1 MKYTSCMKTIRI
13 NYLSMTNFICFR
25 EKQEIF
31 FDKLSNIISVIGENR
46 DTKIPDS
53 KIKSSNGS
61 GKSTVAEALYYSI
74 FGETIKKFGKN
85 NQIIHNLSSDGV
97 ATVECIFNDEYRI
110 VRTQKK
116 GGAGVRL
123 WQSKEKNWDKD
134 TEITRS
140 TKAETD
146 KYIVELVGLSPEAFV
161 NIALFSDDQKGCFLE
176 CDAKAK
182 RDVIEA
188 LMSLSVYREWQEK
201 ANQLVNSTKAELKE
215 LKRLHQA
222 IEDNLLSCKAAY
234 NDSVK
239 KDEQWKI
246 TLKQERDN
254 LIKKAKAKKEE
265 LESSDTGAE
274 ILLYQAAQEKI
285 PVLQQEIINLE
296 ASQEILKKKN
306 ENSGKILEELR
317 REQGE
322 LLTNLKDFNRRMTSN
337 SGEVD
342 KLIQHIKD
350 LQANKHGTKCNHCFG
365 VVDFSNIEPL
375 IQSDKDKI
383 EEYNKLISVD
393 KEEVKILQEVGA
405 KRKTEIESMESLRK
419 KDEENYRNSEAS
431 LKKLRSDLTFNLSVK
446 EPQADSKSLILKTE
460 IEQIKIEAKEKN
472 DQLNSGITPF
482 VDLIASNK
490 KRMEDVEL
498 SMADH
503 EKKMKQAESNIPY
516 YEYWR
521 IGFGDN
527 GIRQSILEGIIPVL
541 NQCVASW
548 LQPLVSNTITLKF
561 NSNLEET
568 IERNPSDGDPYV
580 YSGMS
585 AGQRRRLNLA
595 VSQAFADIMAVSNG
609 TKPSLIFLDEVTT
622 NIDPMGVQGIYN
634 MIQELSKDKQVF
646 ITTHDHDLLE
656 MLENTDTIKLIHE
669 GGRTVIETI
678 ICKK

>member
-1 MKYTSCMKTIRI
+1 MKTTRI

-31 FDKLSNIISVIGENR
+31 FDKLSNIISVVGENR
-46 DTKIPDS
+46 DAKSPDS

-61 GKSTVAEALYYSI
+61 GKSTVAEALYYAI

-85 NQIIHNLSSDGV
+85 SQIIHNLAPDGV
-97 ATVECIFNDEYRI
+97 ATVECIFNNEYRI

-116 GGAGVRL
+116 TGSSVHL
-123 WQSKEKNWDKD
+123 WKSNNQVWDKS

-140 TKAETD
+140 TKVETD
-146 KYIVELVGLSPEAFV
+146 KYIVELVGLSSEAFV

-182 RDVIEA
+182 RDVVEA
-188 LMSLSVYREWQEK
+188 LMSLAIYRERQEK
-201 ANQLVNSTKAELKE
+201 ANQLVNSTKAEIKE

-222 IEDNLLSCKAAY
+222 IEDNLKSCKDAY

-239 KDEQWKI
+239 KDEQWKV

-265 LESSDTGAE
+265 IESSETGTE
-274 ILLYQAAQEKI
+274 LLLYQEIQERI
-285 PVLQQEIINLE
+285 PKLEKEIVKLE
-296 ASQEILKKKN
+296 ASQEILKKKI
-306 ENSGKILEELR
+306 EATAKLLEERR

-322 LLTNLKDFNRRMTSN
+322 LIANLKDLNRRMTFN
-337 SGEVD
+337 DGEVN

-350 LQANKHGTKCNHCFG
+350 LQENKHGTKCNHCFG

-383 EEYNKLISVD
+383 KEYNNLIAVD
-393 KEEVKILQEVGA
+393 KQEVKILQEVGN
-405 KRKTEIESMESLRK
+405 KRKAEIDTVENLRK
-419 KDEENYRNSEAS
+419 KDEESYRVSDVS
-431 LKKLRSDLTFNLSVK
+431 LKKLRADLTRDLSVK
-446 EPQADSKSLILKTE
+446 EPQSDSKVLILKNE
-460 IEQIKIEAKEKN
+460 IERLKTEAKEKN
-472 DQLNSGITPF
+472 DQLASGVTPF

-490 KRMEDVEL
+490 KRMEDVEVFL
-498 SMADH
+498 AEH
-503 EKKMKQAESNIPY
+503 ENKMKEAEANIPY

-527 GIRQSILEGIIPVL
+527 GIRQNILEGIIPVL

-548 LQPLVSNTITLKF
+548 LQPLVANTITLKF
-561 NSNLEET
+561 NSNLEEI
-568 IERNPSDGDPYV
+568 IERNPPDGDPYV

-595 VSQAFADIMAVSNG
+595 VSHAFADIMAVSNG
-609 TKPSLIFLDEVTT
+609 TRPSLVFLDEVTT

-634 MIQELSKDKQVF
+634 MIQDLSKDKQVF
-646 ITTHDHDLLE
+646 VTTHDHDLLE
-656 MLENTDTIKLIHE
+656 MLEISDTIKLIHE
-669 GGRTVIETI
+669 GGKTTIETI
-678 ICKK
+678 ACKK

>member
-1 MKYTSCMKTIRI
+1 
-13 NYLSMTNFICFR
+13 MTNFICFR

-31 FDKLSNIISVIGENR
+31 FDKLSNIISVVGENR
-46 DTKIPDS
+46 DAKSPDS

-61 GKSTVAEALYYSI
+61 GKSTVAEALYYAI

-85 NQIIHNLSSDGV
+85 SQIIHNLAPDGV

-116 GGAGVRL
+116 TGAGVRL
-123 WQSKEKNWDKD
+123 WQSKNQVWDKD

-182 RDVIEA
+182 RDVVEA
-188 LMSLSVYREWQEK
+188 LMSLAIYRERQEK
-201 ANQLVNSTKAELKE
+201 ANQLVNSTKAEIKE

-222 IEDNLLSCKAAY
+222 IEDNLASCKAAY
-234 NDSVK
+234 NDSVN
-239 KDEQWKI
+239 KDEQWKVA
-246 TLKQERDN
+246 LKQERDN
-254 LIKKAKAKKEE
+254 LIKKAKAKREE
-265 LESSDTGAE
+265 LESSDVGAE
-274 ILLYQAAQEKI
+274 LLLYQAAQERI
-285 PVLQQEIINLE
+285 PTLEKEIANLE
-296 ASQEILKKKN
+296 ASQEILKKKI
-306 ENSGKILEELR
+306 EVSGKLLEERR

-322 LLTNLKDFNRRMTSN
+322 LLTNLKDFNRRMSSN
-337 SGEVD
+337 NGEVD

-383 EEYNKLISVD
+383 EEYNKLIAAD
-393 KEEVKILQEVGA
+393 KEEVKVLQEIGT
-405 KRKTEIESMESLRK
+405 KRKAEIEAIEAQRK
-419 KDEENYRNSEAS
+419 KDDEDYRAADSS
-431 LKKLRSDLTFNLSVK
+431 LKKLRADLTRDLGVK
-446 EPQADSKSLILKTE
+446 EPQADSKALVLKNEIERLKT
-460 IEQIKIEAKEKN
+460 EAKEKN
-472 DQLNSGITPF
+472 DQFNSGVTPF

-490 KRMEDVEL
+490 KRMEDVAISLAE
-498 SMADH
+498 H
-503 EKKMKQAESNIPY
+503 EKNMKQAEANIPY

-541 NQCVASW
+541 NQCIASW
-548 LQPLVSNTITLKF
+548 LQPLVANTITLKF
-561 NSNLEET
+561 NANLEET
-568 IERNPSDGDPYV
+568 IERNPPDGDPYV

-609 TKPSLIFLDEVTT
+609 TRPSLVFLDEVTT

-634 MIQELSKDKQVF
+634 MIQDLSKDKQVF
-646 ITTHDHDLLE
+646 VTTHDHDLLE
-656 MLENTDTIKLIHE
+656 MLENADTIKLVHE
-669 GGRTVIETI
+669 GGKTTIETI
-678 ICKK
+678 TCKK

>member
-1 MKYTSCMKTIRI
+1 
-13 NYLSMTNFICFR
+13 MTNFICFR

-31 FDKLSNIISVIGENR
+31 FDKLSNIISVVGENR
-46 DTKIPDS
+46 DAKSPDS

-61 GKSTVAEALYYSI
+61 GKSTVAEALYYAI
-74 FGETIKKFGKN
+74 FGETIKKFGKSTR
-85 NQIIHNLSSDGV
+85 IIHNLSPDGV

-116 GGAGVRL
+116 TGAGVRL
-123 WQSKEKNWDKD
+123 WQSKNQVWDKD

-146 KYIVELVGLSPEAFV
+146 KYIVDLVGLSPEAFV

-182 RDVIEA
+182 RDVVEA
-188 LMSLSVYREWQEK
+188 LMSLAIYRERQER
-201 ANQLVNSTKAELKE
+201 ANQLVNSTKAEIKE

-222 IEDNLLSCKAAY
+222 IEDNLSSCKAAY
-234 NDSVK
+234 NDSVN
-239 KDEQWKI
+239 KDEQWKVN
-246 TLKQERDN
+246 LKQERDN

-265 LESSDTGAE
+265 LESSDVGAE
-274 ILLYQAAQEKI
+274 LLLYQAAQERI
-285 PVLQQEIINLE
+285 PTLENEIANLE
-296 ASQEILKKKN
+296 ASQEILKKKI
-306 ENSGKILEELR
+306 EASGKLLEERR

-322 LLTNLKDFNRRMTSN
+322 LLTNLKDFNRRMIAN
-337 SGEVD
+337 NGEVD

-350 LQANKHGTKCNHCFG
+350 LQENKHGTKCNHCFG

-383 EEYNKLISVD
+383 EEYNKLIAVD
-393 KEEVKILQEVGA
+393 KQEVKVLQEVGA
-405 KRKTEIESMESLRK
+405 KRKAEIETIETQRK
-419 KDEENYRNSEAS
+419 KDEDDYRAAEIN
-431 LKKLRSDLTFNLSVK
+431 LKKLRADLTRDLGIK
-446 EPQADSKSLILKTE
+446 EPQADSKALVLKNEIERLKTD
-460 IEQIKIEAKEKN
+460 AKEKN

-482 VDLIASNK
+482 IDLIASNK
-490 KRMEDVEL
+490 KRMEDVEISL
-498 SMADH
+498 SEH
-503 EKKMKQAESNIPY
+503 EKKMKDAESNIPY

-541 NQCVASW
+541 NQCIASW

-561 NSNLEET
+561 NANLEEI
-568 IERNPSDGDPYV
+568 IERNPPDGDPYI

-609 TKPSLIFLDEVTT
+609 ARPSLVFLDEVTT
-622 NIDPMGVQGIYN
+622 NIDPMGVQGIFN

-656 MLENTDTIKLIHE
+656 MLESVDTIKLVHE
-669 GGRTVIETI
+669 HGKTVIETI
-678 ICKK
+678 SCKK